1 MAANTPRGYPLEGK
15 REDLEEITL
24 QPKHVTITPKGTNR
38 QAMDVQ
44 SSGVFLVGDDVA
56 ESGSTDGMILA
67 TGHSAKKGDVI
78 RFLSTANN
86 IQEFEMHVDYVETDV
101 IYLLG
106 RVSADIEAAD
116 AFQILRHVTPRY
128 DSSGASLASVV
139 SPPIQFIQDGVVVTV
154 TEDSGSPENNL
165 PLPVKLTGVTGDV
178 NITAGD
184 LHVQLSDQ
192 GANPDV
198 TRIGNGTNQLGINAS
213 NEALTHDAG
222 AITEL
227 QSILAKLLAA
237 PSTEAKQDDVILAL
251 GSLLTELQL
260 KADLSET
267 QPVSVASS
275 TLPTGAATEAT
286 LANLE
291 AKDFATQT
299 TLSSVDTKLSAIQT
313 AVQLLDNI
321 VNGSSQADVAIADI
335 GGAASEV
342 TLSALA
348 SEDFATE
355 TTLAAMS
362 AKLPASLGAKA
373 SADSISVTISN
384 DQGSLPSDALD
395 VVGFVRL
402 DFSSSNVTTSGY
414 TELMSSVGSNTVR
427 KMTIFM
433 STGTPII
440 LAVGA
445 SSSEMDKFLIP
456 PGGLDG
462 AIEVTIPNGTRLS
475 LKSIGSNVTSGQMIV
490 NLMG

>member
-44 SSGVFLVGDDVA
+44 SSGVYLVADDIA
-56 ESGSTDGMILA
+56 EAGSTDGMILA
-67 TGHSAKKGDVI
+67 TGHSAKKGDLI

-106 RVSADIEAAD
+106 RVSANIEASD
-116 AFQILRHVTPRY
+116 TFQILRHVTPRY

-139 SPPIQFIQDGVVVTV
+139 APPIQFIKDGVTVTV
-154 TEDSGSPENNL
+154 TEDDNAPENNL
-165 PLPVKLTGVTGDV
+165 PLPVKLTSVTGDITV
-178 NITAGD
+178 TAGD

-198 TRIGNGTNQLGINAS
+198 TRIGNGTNQLGINS
-213 NEALTHDAG
+213 NNEALVHDADVVV
-222 AITEL
+222 EL
-227 QSILAKLLAA
+227 QSILAKIIAA
-237 PSTEAKQDDVILAL
+237 PSTEAKQDTIIAAL
-251 GSLLTELQL
+251 GTLLTELQA

-275 TLPTGAATEAT
+275 ALPTGAATEAT

-291 AKDFATQT
+291 AKDFATET
-299 TLSSVDTKLSAIQT
+299 TLGAVDTKLAAIQT

-321 VNGSSQADVAIADI
+321 VNGSNQAEVAIADI
-335 GGAASEV
+335 GGAASEA

-373 SADSISVTISN
+373 SADSLSITIAN

-395 VVGFVRL
+395 VVGFARL
-402 DFSSSNVTTSGY
+402 DFSANNVSSSGY
-414 TELMSSVGSNTVR
+414 TELMSTVGSNTVR
-427 KMTIFM
+427 KMTVFM

-445 SSSEMDKFLIP
+445 AGSEVDKFLIP

-462 AIEVTIPNGTRLS
+462 PIEVTIPNGTRLS
-475 LKSIGSNVTSGQMIV
+475 LKSIGSSVTSGQMIV